1 MEHFEIH
8 LFYKQLS
15 KYYDEG
21 EGLER
26 LQKEQQHN
34 ILSGFHSEAQTQEEK
49 VMKEITEKEVKQ
61 DT

>member
-1 MEHFEIH
+1 MEHFENH
-8 LFYKQLS
+8 FFYKQLS

-26 LQKEQQHN
+26 L
-34 ILSGFHSEAQTQEEK
+34 HSEAQTQEEK